1 MVVICK
7 IGCFISV
14 FFFVF
19 DQILSEYLYLD
30 VIYPKIALE
39 STEKAATRFTN
50 HYNKEFKASPDF
62 IYEFIMLVFM

>member
-1 MVVICK
+1 MLY
-7 IGCFISV
+7 FR
-14 FFFVF
+14 FYVF

-39 STEKAATRFTN
+39 STEKAATRFAN

-62 IYEFIMLVFM
+62 FYECYVSFYVNNKLINQ